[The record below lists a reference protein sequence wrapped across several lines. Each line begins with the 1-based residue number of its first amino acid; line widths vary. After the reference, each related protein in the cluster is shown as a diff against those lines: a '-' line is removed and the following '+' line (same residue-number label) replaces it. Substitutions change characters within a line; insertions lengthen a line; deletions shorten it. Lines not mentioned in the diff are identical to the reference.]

1 MAVDRGETMA
11 FKEYVEHDGV
21 GLAELVRRKEVS
33 PAELVETALGL
44 IDKHNG
50 ALNAVIHR
58 IDDLA
63 REAAA
68 TVPQG
73 PLSGVPFLLKDIG
86 AFCAGAPYNAGSKVL
101 EGYVPD
107 HDTELTARFK
117 RAGLIICGKT
127 NTPEFGF
134 DSSTEPDLFG
144 PSRNPWNTERTTGG
158 SSGGSAAAVA
168 AGIVPI
174 AHANDG
180 GGSIRIPAAA
190 CGLVGLK
197 PTRMRNPWGPD
208 LGDVAFGL
216 AVEHVVTRSVRDS
229 ATVLDATAGTEVG
242 APYAAPAQARPYAEE
257 VGADPGRLRV
267 AFTTS
272 ATSGAPVHADCVAA
286 VEATAKL
293 LEDLGHHVEEAW
305 PPFEPQDRKAG
316 NELFMLLASA
326 LNAASMIDF
335 EALTGR
341 PSRLEDVEIS
351 TRACIEHGQS
361 LSAIDLI
368 QAVNRMHKIGRVVA
382 KFQESHDILL
392 SPSLASPPIPV
403 GGLLAPHNPN
413 LAAHID
419 NIFGFAPF
427 TPLGNVTGQPAISL
441 PLVHNDE
448 NLPVGLHF
456 AARFGDEAMLFQL
469 AGQLEQARPWA
480 GRHPDIWG

>member
-1 MAVDRGETMA
+1 MA

-21 GLAELVRRKEVS
+21 GLADLVRRKEVS

-58 IDDLA
+58 IDDMA

-68 TVPQG
+68 KAPQG
-73 PLSGVPFLLKDIG
+73 PLTGVPFLLKDIG

-101 EGYVPD
+101 QGYVPD

-208 LGDVAFGL
+208 LGDVGFGL

-229 ATVLDATAGTEVG
+229 ATVLDATAGTEIG
-242 APYAAPAQARPYAEE
+242 APYASPIKARPYTEE
-257 VGADPGRLRV
+257 VGADPGKLRV

-272 ATSGAPVHADCVAA
+272 ATSGAPVHPDCVAA
-286 VEATAKL
+286 VEETAKL

-305 PPFEPQDRKAG
+305 PTFEPKDRKAG

-326 LNAASMIDF
+326 LNAAGMIDY
-335 EALTGR
+335 EELTGR
-341 PSRLEDVEIS
+341 PSRIEDVEIS
-351 TRACIEHGQS
+351 TRACIEYGQT

-368 QAVNRMHKIGRVVA
+368 QAVNRMHKLGRVVA
-382 KFQESHDILL
+382 TFQENYDILL

-413 LAAHID
+413 LAEHID
-419 NIFGFAPF
+419 NVFGFAPF

-448 NLPVGLHF
+448 NLPIGLHF
-456 AARFGDEAMLFQL
+456 AARFGDEAMLFRL
-469 AGQLEQARPWA
+469 AAQLETARPWA
-480 GRHPDIWG
+480 DRHPAIWG

>member
-1 MAVDRGETMA
+1 MA
-11 FKEYVEHDGV
+11 FKEYVQHDGV
-21 GLAELVRRKEVS
+21 GLADLVGRKEVS
-33 PAELVETALGL
+33 AAEVVETAIGL
-44 IDKHNG
+44 IEKHNP
-50 ALNAVIHR
+50 AINAVIHR
-58 IDDLA
+58 LDDMA
-63 REAAA
+63 REAA
-68 TVPQG
+68 TNVPEG

-86 AFCAGAPYNAGSKVL
+86 AFCAGAPYHAGSKVL
-101 EGYVPD
+101 AGFVPD

-117 RAGLIICGKT
+117 RAGLVICGKT

-134 DSSTEPDLFG
+134 DSSTEPDLYG
-144 PSRNPWNTERTTGG
+144 PSRNPWDTSRTTGG

-242 APYAAPAQARPYAEE
+242 APYAPPPQERPFVDEL
-257 VGADPGRLRV
+257 GADPGRLRI

-272 ATSGAPVHADCVAA
+272 ATGGAPVHADCVAA
-286 VEATAKL
+286 VEDTAKL
-293 LEDLGHHVEEAW
+293 LADLGHDVDEAW
-305 PPFEPQDRKAG
+305 PAFEDKDRKAG
-316 NELFMLLASA
+316 NELFMILASA

-335 EALTGR
+335 EELTGR

-351 TRACIEHGQS
+351 SRACIEYGGT

-368 QAVNRMHKIGRVVA
+368 QAVNRMHRIGRIVA
-382 KFQESHDILL
+382 KFQEDYDILL
-392 SPSLASPPIPV
+392 SPSLASPPIALGV
-403 GGLLAPHNPN
+403 LAPHNPN
-413 LAAHID
+413 VAEHID
-419 NIFGFAPF
+419 NVFGFAPF

-441 PLVHNDE
+441 PLAHNSE

-456 AARFGDEAMLFQL
+456 AGRFGDEAVLFRL
-469 AGQLEQARPWA
+469 AAQLEEARPWA
-480 GRHPDIWG
+480 DRHPAIWG